1 MPPALCPLCREPQPI
16 QHGLFLCQ
24 KVLRF
29 SRSIK
34 RSIPHPLSLY
44 QPFADGSIN
53 PYPLKHTTFLAFF
66 VDLPGGQRNTASSH
80 KESMRRTPP
89 PMHPNTSGLQS
100 GLQKQKRRQ
109 FSTNQRRFSWW
120 TDCNARR
127 TLFFMF
133 RHIRFCS
140 AFHLHERFYDRVYF
154 FFIPL
159 CQLYEIKPSFCKR
172 PTTMPSS
179 ISHLLAK

>member
-1 MPPALCPLCREPQPI
+1 M
-16 QHGLFLCQ
+16 
-24 KVLRF
+24 
-29 SRSIK
+29 
-34 RSIPHPLSLY
+34 
-44 QPFADGSIN
+44 
-53 PYPLKHTTFLAFF
+53 
-66 VDLPGGQRNTASSH
+66 DLPGDQRNTASSH

-109 FSTNQRRFSWW
+109 FSTNQRRFSWQRNTASSHKESMRRTPPPMHPNTSGLQSGLQKQKRRQFSTNQRRFSW
-120 TDCNARR
+120 RTDCNARQ

>member
-1 MPPALCPLCREPQPI
+1 MPSLPGTTARTARTFLVPEGFALFTLHQAIHSTSIFIIPT
-16 QHGLFLCQ
+16 
-24 KVLRF
+24 LRCWVN
-29 SRSIK
+29 K
-34 RSIPHPLSLY
+34 SIPAETY
-44 QPFADGSIN
+44 N
-53 PYPLKHTTFLAFF
+53 FLAFF
-66 VDLPGGQRNTASSH
+66 VDLPGDQRNTASSH

-89 PMHPNTSGLQS
+89 PMHPNTSGLQ
-100 GLQKQKRRQ
+100 KQKRRR
-109 FSTNQRRFSWW
+109 FATNQRRFSWW